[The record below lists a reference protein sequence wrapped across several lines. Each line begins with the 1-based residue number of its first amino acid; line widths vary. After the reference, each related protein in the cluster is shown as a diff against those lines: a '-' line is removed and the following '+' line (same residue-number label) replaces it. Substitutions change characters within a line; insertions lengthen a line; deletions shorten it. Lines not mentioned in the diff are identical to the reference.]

1 MIILG
6 IDPGTANLGTCV
18 LDSARMSILT
28 YNNTRVHNYTD
39 LYTFIKD
46 YIVGYCVTHVAIEKP
61 FFTSAT
67 LTSNVGTLEV
77 IGIIK
82 YCLEEFPS
90 VTMKQ
95 YSPAHIKKVFTG
107 NGKADKKDIIKE
119 AQSKYGIETKVT
131 HVADAIAIADTLL
144 SDYNDLIRVH

>member
-1 MIILG
+1 M
-6 IDPGTANLGTCV
+6 
-18 LDSARMSILT
+18 
-28 YNNTRVHNYTD
+28 
-39 LYTFIKD
+39 
-46 YIVGYCVTHVAIEKP
+46 YCVTHVSIEKP
-61 FFTSAT
+61 FFTAKT
-67 LTSNVGTLEV
+67 LARNIGTLEA

-82 YCLEEFPS
+82 YSLESYPS
-90 VTMKQ
+90 IVLEQ

-107 NGKADKKDIIKE
+107 NGNADKKDIIKE